1 MNKRKSYNSYES
13 EDDDDEDKTSVV
25 FFFDKVSWNVL
36 FYKRSTSIYNN
47 SK

>member
-1 MNKRKSYNSYES
+1 MNKRKFTTNVS

-25 FFFDKVSWNVL
+25 FFFDKVSRNVL